1 MQRTRY
7 PLLGITIVALCL
19 FGLGGPGSD
28 ASAESALGG
37 KFFLTDHT
45 GQRVTNDD
53 YKGKWIL
60 AFFGFTYCPDICPAT
75 LTTMSHVMEGLGA
88 DAGMVQPL
96 FISVDPERDTPEVM
110 ASFVSAFHPSIVG
123 LTGTPE
129 EIKAA
134 AASFGAYYAKV
145 EVEGAP
151 DGYLMEHMSFMYL
164 LRPDGVFETVLLDS
178 GNPETLTTQLRRHL
192 RGAAS

>member
-1 MQRTRY
+1 MRRNRY
-7 PLLGITIVALCL
+7 LLLGIILVALCL
-19 FGLGGPGSD
+19 FGLSGSRD
-28 ASAESALGG
+28 GEAADSALGG
-37 KFFLTDHT
+37 KFSLTDHT
-45 GQRVTNDD
+45 GQRVTNEN
-53 YKGKWIL
+53 YQGKWVL

-110 ASFVSAFHPSIVG
+110 ANFVSAFHPSIVG
-123 LTGTPE
+123 LTGTPD
-129 EIKAA
+129 EIKTA

-164 LRPDGVFETVLLDS
+164 LRPDGVFETVLLDN
-178 GNPETLTTQLRRHL
+178 GNPETLTAQLRKHL
-192 RGAAS
+192 HGAAS